1 MEYRVTYKVNGSA
14 VNSESYYSVF
24 HSSEALLDL
33 LHTLRKG
40 SVHGDNIT
48 IFSIEEFCP
57 YRRDWL
63 DRTEKALQSA
73 GTENLSV
80 HGKNIQFNKDA
91 LPESI

>member
-1 MEYRVTYKVNGSA
+1 MVKLKHKSPMEYRVTYKVNGSA

-24 HSSEALLDL
+24 
-33 LHTLRKG
+33 HTLRKG